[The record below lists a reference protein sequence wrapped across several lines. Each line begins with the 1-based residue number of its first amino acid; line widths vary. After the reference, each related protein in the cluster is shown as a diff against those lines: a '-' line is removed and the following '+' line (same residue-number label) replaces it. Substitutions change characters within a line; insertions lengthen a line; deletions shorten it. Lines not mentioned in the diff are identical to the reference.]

1 MSTFPI
7 NENEYSVEEISYE
20 DMMSLLENQ
29 ERNHSDPSA
38 SLSQE
43 LQKSPESSTT
53 ENHPESDKQISRQ
66 DQLSARIT
74 ANVNRQLPSWLLN
87 H

>member
-7 NENEYSVEEISYE
+7 NEDEYSVEEISYD

-38 SLSQE
+38 FLSQE
-43 LQKSPESSTT
+43 PQKSPELSTN
-53 ENHPESDKQISRQ
+53 EYHPESDQQISRQ
-66 DQLSARIT
+66 NQLSARIT
-74 ANVNRQLPSWLLN
+74 ANANRPLPSWLLN
-87 H
+87 Q